1 MSLSPKQLQELDAD
15 YKELIAFHNKANE
28 VIIASERL
36 DKEQRLSGVAI
47 IELRSA
53 LTHIMRAHGIVYGV
67 VDEKIISE
75 KTNIPA
81 FDYCKKNIDKAK
93 GHLYRAAYDAYDII
107 AINLSEKINEYLDS
121 FSPQALYT
129 VIPDAARN
137 IAKPFKK
144 AQALITVGKLEKDIG
159 TLEIE
164 KQFAEYETATFQLI
178 DIVDELE
185 DKMAELIEFDNDL
198 KKKDKKH
205 IAIAVIGIAIGTILA
220 LIGITI
226 AIAK

>member
-1 MSLSPKQLQELDAD
+1 MSLSPQQIEELEID
-15 YKELIAFHNKANE
+15 YKGLIDFHNKANE
-28 VIIASERL
+28 VVIASERL

-53 LTHIMRAHGIVYGV
+53 FTHVMRAHGIVYGV
-67 VDEKIISE
+67 VDEKVITE
-75 KTNIPA
+75 KTNLNA

-107 AINLSEKINEYLDS
+107 AINLSEKISEYLDS
-121 FSPQALYT
+121 FSPQTLYS
-129 VIPDAARN
+129 VIPSAAED
-137 IAKPFKK
+137 IAKPFEK
-144 AQALITVGKLEKDIG
+144 AKALITSAKLEKDIG

-185 DKMAELIEFDNDL
+185 DKMSELIKFDNDL
-198 KKKDKKH
+198 KKKDRKH
-205 IAIAVIGIAIGTILA
+205 LVISVIGIAIGTILA
-220 LIGITI
+220 LVGIAI